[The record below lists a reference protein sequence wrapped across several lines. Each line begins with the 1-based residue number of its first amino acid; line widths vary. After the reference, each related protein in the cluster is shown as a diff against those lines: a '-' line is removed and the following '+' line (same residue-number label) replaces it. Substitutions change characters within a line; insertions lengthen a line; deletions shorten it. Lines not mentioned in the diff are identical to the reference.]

1 MEGGQ
6 AVLPIGF
13 QSAWPPPSTASC
25 LSGHCPVAWSSR
37 PEFCSDG
44 LTASLLGPLLPG
56 NPHLKYTDPDM
67 GSGTKGLLRPSQL
80 PLWGKVAMEKSRGC
94 SIQPTNLI
102 WLGIFWVYVMRGK
115 KVVGEICF
123 WSILGVCWMN
133 LPSLLSTSFRIDHTG
148 SRIDWTQQN
157 ILETPWT

>member
-1 MEGGQ
+1 MTSAFYCQLPLWSLPRSLVKQ
-6 AVLPIGF
+6 AWVL
-13 QSAWPPPSTASC
+13 QWWSDSLTAGS
-25 LSGHCPVAWSSR
+25 SVAWQPTS
-37 PEFCSDG
+37 EV
-44 LTASLLGPLLPG
+44 
-56 NPHLKYTDPDM
+56 HWPDM